1 MNCTSFA
8 SLILPDVSSILWR
21 MDTPLQYLPVL
32 IVGFA
37 ASLGLTPLSRRVAM
51 WLGVVDKPTLARKI
65 HTDHKP
71 MMGGLAIFAGV
82 ALSLLLFSPPQHIA
96 ELLAILAGATALAII
111 GLLDDRF
118 NLSWGIRFV
127 VMITAAIIVILAGIQ
142 IRLFNMPLLDIPLT
156 LIWIV
161 ALTNATNFLDNMD
174 GLTAGLSA
182 IASGFFLILALMQG
196 QILVSL
202 LAAAVF
208 GSALGFLTY
217 NFNPASTF
225 MGDMGA
231 LVLGYVLS
239 IVAIKLQFGNQPL
252 DVSWMIPVFVL
263 FLPIFDINLVVW
275 TRLSEGR
282 SPVEGGKDH
291 TSHRIMVLG
300 FNQRRTTL
308 ILYGLCIF
316 FGGLAVLISAA
327 APDVGLRLG
336 VAGFVL
342 VALMYTGM
350 IWIRQTYQK
359 KT

>member
-1 MNCTSFA
+1 
-8 SLILPDVSSILWR
+8 
-21 MDTPLQYLPVL
+21 MDTPLQYLPIL

-71 MMGGLAIFAGV
+71 LMGGLAIFAGF

-96 ELLAILAGATALAII
+96 ELLAILAGASALSIT

-118 NLSWGIRFV
+118 NLAWRVRLV
-127 VMITAAIIVILAGIQ
+127 VMISAAVIVVLAGIQ
-142 IRLFNMPLLDIPLT
+142 IRLFNTPLLDIPLT
-156 LIWIV
+156 LIWVV

-196 QILVSL
+196 QYLVSL
-202 LAAAVF
+202 MAAAVF
-208 GSALGFLTY
+208 GSAFGFLAY

-239 IVAIKLQFGNQPL
+239 ILAIKLQFNQPL
-252 DVSWMIPVFVL
+252 SISWMIPVFVL

-275 TRLSEGR
+275 TRLAEGR

-291 TSHRIMVLG
+291 TSHRIMTLG

-308 ILYGLCIF
+308 ILYGLCAA
-316 FGGLAVLISAA
+316 FGSLAVLISAS
-327 APDVGLRLG
+327 APDVGAVLG
-336 VAGFVL
+336 VIGFAAV
-342 VALMYTGM
+342 VALYAAM
-350 IWIRQTYQK
+350 IWIRQTRQK
-359 KT
+359 K

>member
-1 MNCTSFA
+1 
-8 SLILPDVSSILWR
+8 

-51 WLGVVDKPTLARKI
+51 LLGVVDKPTLARKI

-71 MMGGLAIFAGV
+71 MMGGLAIFAGF

-96 ELLAILAGATALAII
+96 ELLAILAGASALSIV

-118 NLSWGIRFV
+118 NLAWRVRLV
-127 VMITAAIIVILAGIQ
+127 VMISAAMVVILAGIQ
-142 IRLFNMPLLDIPLT
+142 IRLFNTPLLDIPLT
-156 LIWIV
+156 LLWIV

-196 QILVSL
+196 QVLVSL
-202 LAAAVF
+202 MAAAVF
-208 GSALGFLTY
+208 GSAFGFLAY

-225 MGDMGA
+225 MGDHPA

-239 IVAIKLQFGNQPL
+239 IVAIKLQFAHHPL
-252 DVSWMIPVFVL
+252 GVSWMIPVFVL

-275 TRLSEGR
+275 TRLAEGR

-308 ILYGLCIF
+308 ILYGLCML
-316 FGGLAVLISAA
+316 FGLLAVLIAA
-327 APDVGLRLG
+327 ATPDVGAQLG

-342 VALMYTGM
+342 IVVLYAAM
-350 IWIRQTYQK
+350 IWIRQTRQK

>member
-1 MNCTSFA
+1 
-8 SLILPDVSSILWR
+8 

-71 MMGGLAIFAGV
+71 MMGGLAIFAGF
-82 ALSLLLFSPPQHIA
+82 ALSLLLFSPAQHIA
-96 ELLAILAGATALAII
+96 ELLAILAGASALSIV

-118 NLSWGIRFV
+118 NLAWRIRLV
-127 VMITAAIIVILAGIQ
+127 VMISAAIVVILAGIQ
-142 IRLFNMPLLDIPLT
+142 IRLFNTPLLDIPLT
-156 LIWIV
+156 LLWIV

-182 IASGFFLILALMQG
+182 IASGFFLVLALMQG

-202 LAAAVF
+202 MAAAVF
-208 GSALGFLTY
+208 GSSFGFLAY

-239 IVAIKLQFGNQPL
+239 IVAIKLQFAHHPL
-252 DVSWMIPVFVL
+252 GVSWMIPVFVL

-275 TRLSEGR
+275 TRLAEGR

-308 ILYGLCIF
+308 ILYGLCF
-316 FGGLAVLISAA
+316 LFGLLAVFIAA
-327 APDVGLRLG
+327 ASPDVGAQLG

-342 VALMYTGM
+342 VIVLYSGM
-350 IWIRQTYQK
+350 IWIRQTRQK

>member
-1 MNCTSFA
+1 
-8 SLILPDVSSILWR
+8 
-21 MDTPLQYLPVL
+21 MDTPLQYLPIL

-71 MMGGLAIFAGV
+71 MMGGLAIFAGF
-82 ALSLLLFSPPQHIA
+82 ALSLLLFSPPQHIT
-96 ELLAILAGATALAII
+96 ELLAILVGASALSIV

-118 NLSWGIRFV
+118 NLAWRIRLV
-127 VMITAAIIVILAGIQ
+127 VMFFAAIIVILAGIQ
-142 IRLFNMPLLDIPLT
+142 IRLFNTPLLDIPLT
-156 LIWIV
+156 LIWVV

-182 IASGFFLILALMQG
+182 IASGFFLLLALMQG
-196 QILVSL
+196 QFLVSL
-202 LAAAVF
+202 MAAAVF
-208 GSALGFLTY
+208 GSAFGFLAY

-239 IVAIKLQFGNQPL
+239 ILAIKLQFHQPVS
-252 DVSWMIPVFVL
+252 VSWMIPVFVL

-275 TRLSEGR
+275 TRLAEGR

-308 ILYGLCIF
+308 ILYGLCAL
-316 FGGLAVLISAA
+316 FGVLGVLISASS
-327 APDVGLRLG
+327 PDVALVLG
-336 VAGFVL
+336 VIGAISI
-342 VALMYTGM
+342 ALLYAGM

-359 KT
+359 KS